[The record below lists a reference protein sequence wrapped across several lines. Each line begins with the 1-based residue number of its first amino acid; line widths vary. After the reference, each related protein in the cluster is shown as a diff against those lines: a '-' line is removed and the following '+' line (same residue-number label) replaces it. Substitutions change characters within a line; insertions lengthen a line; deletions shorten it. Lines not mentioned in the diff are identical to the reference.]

1 MPNKNKLRVIYHIL
15 RREWYDARA
24 EHFSLIDP
32 SIRYQSY
39 FKNATKQDLLTMT
52 TEAFVP
58 PDEQWDIEEISG
70 YLTDGSAYWV
80 FDSYT
85 CSSSDE
91 IKQYLKTSLSTW
103 NSTPAKFYSHA
114 EPHQT
119 NKGHKKKLSSQ
130 GNSTPVKHILS
141 ATSSPISCVINNTMC
156 NTQHIIPPHPIL
168 DSGANSSCI
177 KNIDLLMPNTLYIPI
192 STSLGVVTLSD
203 STTTAPIIGTGSL
216 KCFPQIIANYV
227 PTLGENLISISDI
240 VDTKHIVLF
249 DDTNGYC
256 INLNS
261 DISSKYN
268 DLINFAKSN
277 NHVSLI
283 STRACD
289 NLFRVDDSSLNCP
302 LPDSTGPAAPAV
314 THNLTTPLVGTTS
327 RDIVLY
333 YHRLWNHAS
342 KSEMLLNL
350 QYQVYPNLP
359 RLLTPEAIRK
369 YFPSTCIACSIGSMK
384 VKPHPKTSTP
394 RNILPGA
401 EVQLDV
407 QTWFSRG
414 NTKSK
419 RTVAINML
427 LLSSILLRILPG
439 YLGYLI

>member
-1 MPNKNKLRVIYHIL
+1 MLNKKEFRIIYHIL
-15 RREWYDARA
+15 RKEYFILPA
-24 EHFSLIDP
+24 EFFLLIDP
-32 SIRYQSY
+32 SVRYKSY
-39 FKNATKQDLLTMT
+39 FKNATKQDLLTIT
-52 TEAFVP
+52 TERLSLP
-58 PDEQWDIEEISG
+58 EEQWYIEEISE
-70 YLTDGSAYWV
+70 YLTDGSAYWI
-80 FDSYT
+80 F
-85 CSSSDE
+85 SSLENGLCYEDP
-91 IKQYLKTSLSTW
+91 IIQHLKTSLSTW

-177 KNIDLLMPNTLYIPI
+177 KNIDLLMPNTLHIPI

-350 QYQVYPNLP
+350 QYQVYPNVKVLSGEK
-359 RLLTPEAIRK
+359 LLDQE
-369 YFPSTCIACSIGSMK
+369 
-384 VKPHPKTSTP
+384 
-394 RNILPGA
+394 L
-401 EVQLDV
+401 
-407 QTWFSRG
+407 
-414 NTKSK
+414 
-419 RTVAINML
+419 
-427 LLSSILLRILPG
+427 
-439 YLGYLI
+439 